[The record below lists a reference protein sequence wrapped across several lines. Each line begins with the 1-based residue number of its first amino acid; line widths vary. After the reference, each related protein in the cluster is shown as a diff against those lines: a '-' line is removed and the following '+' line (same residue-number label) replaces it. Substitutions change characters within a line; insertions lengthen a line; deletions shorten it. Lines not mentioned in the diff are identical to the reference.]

1 MVLHNDPVCP
11 PYSTVQHTVA
21 VLLSDS
27 PVLALTAAV
36 AAATIAVAAPSDA
49 TTFTPITNASMRWV
63 AGLRPAC
70 IVANGTLLVLDQRNP
85 SRSHPVLV
93 LSLRFEGTRLNYSE
107 QRP

>member
-49 TTFTPITNASMRWV
+49 TTFTPIAAIMRRCTW
-63 AGLRPAC
+63 AHRCSPAEH
-70 IVANGTLLVLDQRNP
+70 AALV
-85 SRSHPVLV
+85 H
-93 LSLRFEGTRLNYSE
+93 
-107 QRP
+107 